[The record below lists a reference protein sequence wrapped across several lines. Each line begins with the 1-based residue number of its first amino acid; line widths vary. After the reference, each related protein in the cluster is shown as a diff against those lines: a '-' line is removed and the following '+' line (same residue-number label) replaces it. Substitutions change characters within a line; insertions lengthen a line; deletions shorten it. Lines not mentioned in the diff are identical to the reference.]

1 MYHQWSR
8 NGCMYTY
15 MIKQEA
21 ESRTKLVPYFCSD
34 DTPPFFSLTRAIIQ
48 FEHETNFCFVWF
60 HITSKQTCDAG
71 LLGCSTHQFWLYVL
85 FPDQT
90 TVGKAANKWQAHTQ
104 TFRSQPMINKLL
116 KKHIGHSLKSSM
128 AICHQTHWYQTAN
141 QKCDH
146 CFSVCLL
153 SKHLFPIFMYRME
166 HLPERAFS
174 RMFCLLLPLDTESAF
189 GTWK

>member
-48 FEHETNFCFVWF
+48 FERETNFCFVWF
-60 HITSKQTCDAG
+60 YITSKQTCDAG

-90 TVGKAANKWQAHTQ
+90 TVGKAANKWQAHTK
-104 TFRSQPMINKLL
+104 TFHSQPMINKLL
-116 KKHIGHSLKSSM
+116 KKK
-128 AICHQTHWYQTAN
+128 HWT
-141 QKCDH
+141 
-146 CFSVCLL
+146 
-153 SKHLFPIFMYRME
+153 
-166 HLPERAFS
+166 LPEIKHGHLSSNPLMSDHQPKVWPLFQ
-174 RMFCLLLPLDTESAF
+174 CLFA
-189 GTWK
+189 K